1 MANITKK
8 ETGQDAGSIARAL
21 ADPFPADAIGWKPQ
35 TVSGNR
41 CLAVAY
47 IDARDV
53 MDRLDDVMG
62 PAGWQ
67 DNYQFLPSGLVLCTL
82 RLHLGDD
89 WIEKSDVGG
98 ESEQKDQGDR
108 QKAAVSDALKRAA
121 VKFGIG
127 RYIYRLDHQWV
138 DFDPKTKRIAKPPRL
153 PAWALPGTKER
164 PPVVPPQIEPEH
176 HPAHE
181 APAQQVAEDVARQT
195 NGRVMDP
202 ATPRP
207 MGVTPT
213 AKISKAQLQLIEG
226 LLKRT
231 GVDAARFCQ
240 AHKIMTITDL
250 TQAEFAIALGKLES
264 RERRMAEEA
273 RQAEEDPDGVAE
285 REAIEA
291 EA

>member
-67 DNYQFLPSGLVLCTL
+67 DHYQFLPSGLVLCTL

-127 RYIYRLDHQWV
+127 RYIYRLEHQWV

-153 PAWALPGTKER
+153 PVWALPGAKER
-164 PPVVPPQIEPEH
+164 PPVVPPQVEPEPMPQPMPEAI
-176 HPAHE
+176 PARPIQKP
-181 APAQQVAEDVARQT
+181 PAVIDANQV
-195 NGRVMDP
+195 
-202 ATPRP
+202 
-207 MGVTPT
+207 T
-213 AKISKAQLQLIEG
+213 ALRLFIRTTGADESKFCAHYNILAIEEMPS
-226 LLKRT
+226 
-231 GVDAARFCQ
+231 ARFPE
-240 AHKIMTITDL
+240 AWEALNRKKKAAKKKADPL
-250 TQAEFAIALGKLES
+250 LNEGKAIAEATGGQVVLDPIEEE
-264 RERRMAEEA
+264 ERL
-273 RQAEEDPDGVAE
+273 
-285 REAIEA
+285 AIQSEPRLA
-291 EA
+291 K